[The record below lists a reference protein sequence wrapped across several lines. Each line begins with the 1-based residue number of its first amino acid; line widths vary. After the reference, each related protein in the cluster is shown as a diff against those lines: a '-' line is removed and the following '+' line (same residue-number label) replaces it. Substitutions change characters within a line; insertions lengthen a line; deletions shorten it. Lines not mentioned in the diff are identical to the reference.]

1 MESYES
7 GNENDLLMQTSILTG
22 FLTNAG
28 ILSNTDSV
36 VTSNDND
43 TFNVSTTNDTVTTD
57 ASEELFHG
65 YSASLLHFASACC
78 IIFILVGIPGNLITI
93 IALFRC
99 KKVRNATAVFI
110 INLSVSDLM
119 FCCFNLP
126 LAASTFWQRAWRHG
140 VVLCELFPL
149 TRYGLVAVSLFT
161 VLAITI
167 NRYVMIGHPRLYP
180 KLYKKQYLGLM
191 VACTWIFGF
200 GALIATWFG
209 KWGKFGLDARIGSCS
224 ILPDSYGHSPKEFLF
239 IVAFV
244 IPCLAIVICYARI
257 FYIVRK
263 TALKS
268 RLTTRNNTVKT
279 HQSGT
284 SGVGVSSKSGAKTLR
299 RECASGCEDV
309 TVSGKVTKRC
319 NFSPEDSAL
328 GSSSTGPSVTTEKS
342 TSFMENGHTSPPLSN
357 NTKSSSD
364 VKIQVIDSVT
374 GGGKRPDSISLAPS
388 PSLLSP
394 PSPNHLRLPLQK
406 KIPVEPSSSSGV
418 ETAGTGNEEYNN
430 DEGACSS
437 RSATPTSLCS
447 SSTMDP
453 CGTTTSS
460 SAPKQSDSQ
469 NRKSRRK
476 GKGTSSVSVNSA
488 LSHVA
493 NVFRRGSKMKCNES
507 PRHQSPFTASSGL
520 ATPGKMTAKDKK
532 LLKMILVIFASF
544 VICYLPITVSKTF
557 KDTIDIHALNIAGY
571 ILIYLTTCINPI
583 IYVVMSSEYRQ
594 AYKNLL
600 MCRGYTQEAIC
611 QNQQPENGFG
621 GTGRIASQRA

>member
-1 MESYES
+1 KKGKE
-7 GNENDLLMQTSILTG
+7 I
-22 FLTNAG
+22 
-28 ILSNTDSV
+28 
-36 VTSNDND
+36 
-43 TFNVSTTNDTVTTD
+43 
-57 ASEELFHG
+57 
-65 YSASLLHFASACC
+65 SLLTS
-78 IIFILVGIPGNLITI
+78 VY
-93 IALFRC
+93 LFQ
-99 KKVRNATAVFI
+99 VRNATAVFI

-140 VVLCELFPL
+140 ILLCELFPL

-180 KLYKKQYLGLM
+180 KLYRKQYLGLM
-191 VACTWIFGF
+191 VACTWVFGF

-209 KWGKFGLDARIGSCS
+209 KWGRFGLDKNIGSCS
-224 ILPDSYGHSPKEFLF
+224 ILPDEDDHSPKEFLF

-244 IPCLAIVICYARI
+244 IPCLAIVVCYARI

-268 RLTTRNNTVKT
+268 RITTRNNTVT
-279 HQSGT
+279 QSGVSIAGS
-284 SGVGVSSKSGAKTLR
+284 SGTVDGKKHQGEELSLSSKFM
-299 RECASGCEDV
+299 
-309 TVSGKVTKRC
+309 KRC
-319 NFSPEDSAL
+319 NFSPEDSAI
-328 GSSSTGPSVTTEKS
+328 GSTSTGPTITTDKGS
-342 TSFMENGHTSPPLSN
+342 SFLENGHTSPPCN
-357 NTKSSSD
+357 NNKSSSD
-364 VKIQVIDSVT
+364 VRIQIVDNIVPT
-374 GGGKRPDSISLAPS
+374 ARPDGMHLAPS
-388 PSLLSP
+388 PHLLSP

-406 KIPVEPSSSSGV
+406 KIIGEPSSSSGI
-418 ETAGTGNEEYNN
+418 ETGVTGNDEYN
-430 DEGACSS
+430 DEDGGCSS

-447 SSTMDP
+447 SSMMDP

-460 SAPKQSDSQ
+460 SFPSSQ
-469 NRKSRRK
+469 RSRSLNRKRRRRERA
-476 GKGTSSVSVNSA
+476 GMNSA

-493 NVFRRGSKMKCNES
+493 SVFRRGSQMKCS
-507 PRHQSPFTASSGL
+507 PRRQSTFTTSSGL

-544 VICYLPITVSKTF
+544 VICYLPITITKTF
-557 KDTIDIHALNIAGY
+557 KDTMDIHGLNIAGY

-600 MCRGYTQEAIC
+600 MCRGY
-611 QNQQPENGFG
+611 QQDQGYPQAHQQAGNGVG
-621 GTGRIASQRA
+621 GTGRSVSQRA